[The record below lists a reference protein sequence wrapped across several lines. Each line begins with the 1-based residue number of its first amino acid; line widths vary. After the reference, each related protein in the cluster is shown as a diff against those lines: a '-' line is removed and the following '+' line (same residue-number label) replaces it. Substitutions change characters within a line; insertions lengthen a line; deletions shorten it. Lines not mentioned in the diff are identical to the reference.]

1 MLKPVKRMEQKS
13 ALLLSLIA
21 IASVALF
28 EIIAGIASN
37 SMAVLSDGIHAS
49 FDALLTAIL
58 LIMLSMSM
66 KPRDMEHTYGHGR
79 LETLAG
85 LIGGIALFIVAIFIV
100 RESLFRIVGAE
111 GIVPS
116 MLAFYAVTVAICVAT
131 LRALVLAY
139 SMHGMSTRVG
149 FYDAVADLGSSVL
162 ALIGF
167 ILASNGLY
175 AADGLASIALAG
187 MIIFLTSRLV
197 YSSAME
203 LTDAIDP
210 SLVEKARRAI
220 LSIDGVKYCKDIR
233 MRKVGRDVLA
243 DVTVVLGGSITFSRA
258 HAISSEVEH
267 AVMRVAKASRVMVHF
282 EPEYEHMPIEHI
294 IADIASGVDGV
305 KDVHNVVVS
314 RERVRKKD
322 VNGNSEDN
330 AKDLT
335 RTRDRDGSYN
345 GDNGGDAIE
354 ALIVSMHVQVD
365 RNLRLDEAHKVAE
378 MVEYEV
384 KRRVKGIK
392 DVTVHIEPIM
402 PKMDMVEELSDRVL
416 EARIRSIASEQGVRQ
431 ISRIDVYRCN
441 DVLMRIDMHC
451 SIDADTSIEEA
462 HEIISRLERRIRDEL
477 NAVAMIHVEPYGYD
491 NTKRS
496 MQINNSRKS

>member
-1 MLKPVKRMEQKS
+1 MLKPVKRMEQKG
-13 ALLLSLIA
+13 ALSLSLIA

-85 LIGGIALFIVAIFIV
+85 LIGGMALFIVAIFIV

-111 GIVPS
+111 AIAIVPS
-116 MLAFYAVTVAICVAT
+116 MLAFYAVTVAICVAVF
-131 LRALVLAY
+131 RAVVLAY

-149 FYDAVADLGSSVL
+149 FYDAIADLGSSVL

-175 AADGLASIALAG
+175 AADGIASIALAG

-210 SLVEKARRAI
+210 SLVEKARRAV
-220 LSIDGVKYCKDIR
+220 LSIDGVRYCKDIR

-243 DVTVVLGGSITFSRA
+243 DVTVSLEGSITFSRA
-258 HAISSEVEH
+258 HAISSEVEQ
-267 AVMRVAKASRVMVHF
+267 AVMSATKASRVMVHF
-282 EPEYEHMPIEHI
+282 EPECEHMPIEHI
-294 IADIASGVDGV
+294 IADIALGVDGV
-305 KDVHNVVVS
+305 KDVHNIIVS
-314 RERVRKKD
+314 RERMSV
-322 VNGNSEDN
+322 G
-330 AKDLT
+330 
-335 RTRDRDGSYN
+335 RDGENKGYEN
-345 GDNGGDAIE
+345 DM
-354 ALIVSMHVQVD
+354 IVSMHVQVD
-365 RNLRLDEAHKVAE
+365 RNLRVDEAHNVAD

-384 KRRVKGIK
+384 KRRVNGVK
-392 DVTVHIEPIM
+392 DVMVHIEPMM
-402 PKMDMVEELSDRVL
+402 PEMHILEELKDKGL
-416 EARIRSIASEQGVRQ
+416 EARIRDIAYEHGIRQ
-431 ISRIDVYRCN
+431 INRIDVYRCN
-441 DVLMRIDMHC
+441 DMLRVDMHC
-451 SIDADTSIEEA
+451 SIDVDISIEEA

-477 NAVAMIHVEPYGYD
+477 NAIAMIHVEPYGYD
-491 NTKRS
+491 STNRS
-496 MQINNSRKS
+496 MQVNRK

>member
-13 ALLLSLIA
+13 ALSLSLIA

-28 EIIAGIASN
+28 EIIAGISSN

-49 FDALLTAIL
+49 FDTLLTAIL
-58 LIMLSMSM
+58 LIMLGMSM

-116 MLAFYAVTVAICVAT
+116 MLAFYAVTVAICVAVF
-131 LRALVLAY
+131 RAVILAY

-175 AADGLASIALAG
+175 AADGVASIALAG

-243 DVTVVLGGSITFSRA
+243 DVTVVLEGSITFSRA

-267 AVMRVAKASRVMVHF
+267 AVMRVSKASRVMVHF
-282 EPEYEHMPIEHI
+282 EPEYEHMPIEHL
-294 IADIASGVDGV
+294 IADIASEVNGV
-305 KDVHNVVVS
+305 KDVHNIVVS
-314 RERVRKKD
+314 KERVRKEEN
-322 VNGNSEDN
+322 VNGNSED
-330 AKDLT
+330 KD
-335 RTRDRDGSYN
+335 RSKDKDGSSYN
-345 GDNGGDAIE
+345 GYAIE

-365 RNLRLDEAHKVAE
+365 RNLRLDEAHKVAD

-384 KRRVKGIK
+384 KRRVKGIR
-392 DVTVHIEPIM
+392 DVMVHIEPIM
-402 PKMDMVEELSDRVL
+402 PKMDMVEELRDGVL

-441 DVLMRIDMHC
+441 DRLMRIDMHC

-462 HEIISRLERRIRDEL
+462 HEIISRLERRISDEL
-477 NAVAMIHVEPYGYD
+477 NVVAMIHVEPYGYD
-491 NTKRS
+491 NR
-496 MQINNSRKS
+496 NR

>member
-1 MLKPVKRMEQKS
+1 VLKPVKRMEQKS
-13 ALLLSLIA
+13 ALSLSLIA

-116 MLAFYAVTVAICVAT
+116 MLAFYAVTVAICVAVF
-131 LRALVLAY
+131 RAVVLAY

-149 FYDAVADLGSSVL
+149 FYDAIADLGSSVL

-243 DVTVVLGGSITFSRA
+243 DVTVVLEGSITFSRA

-294 IADIASGVDGV
+294 IADIASGVNGV

-314 RERVRKKD
+314 RERVRKKN
-322 VNGNSEDN
+322 VNSSEDK
-330 AKDLT
+330 AKD
-335 RTRDRDGSYN
+335 RSKDKDGSYN
-345 GDNGGDAIE
+345 NDDNDNGDAIE

-365 RNLRLDEAHKVAE
+365 RNLRLDEAHKVAD

-384 KRRVKGIK
+384 KRRVKGIR
-392 DVTVHIEPIM
+392 DVMVHIEPIM
-402 PKMDMVEELSDRVL
+402 PKMDMVEELRDGVL

-431 ISRIDVYRCN
+431 ISRIGVYRCN
-441 DVLMRIDMHC
+441 DMLTRIDMHC

-477 NAVAMIHVEPYGYD
+477 NAIAMIHVEPYGYD
-491 NTKRS
+491 NTSRS
-496 MQINNSRKS
+496 MQINRKG

>member
-1 MLKPVKRMEQKS
+1 MEQKD
-13 ALLLSLIA
+13 ALSLSLIA

-85 LIGGIALFIVAIFIV
+85 LIGGMALFIVAIFIV

-111 GIVPS
+111 AIAIVPS
-116 MLAFYAVTVAICVAT
+116 MLAFYAVTVAICVAVF
-131 LRALVLAY
+131 RAVVLAY

-149 FYDAVADLGSSVL
+149 FYDAIADLGSSVL

-175 AADGLASIALAG
+175 AADGIASIALAG

-210 SLVEKARRAI
+210 SLVEKARRAV
-220 LSIDGVKYCKDIR
+220 LSIDGVRYCKDIR

-243 DVTVVLGGSITFSRA
+243 DVTVSLEGSITFSRA
-258 HAISSEVEH
+258 HAISSEVEQ
-267 AVMRVAKASRVMVHF
+267 AVMSATKASRVMVHF
-282 EPEYEHMPIEHI
+282 EPECEHMPIEHI
-294 IADIASGVDGV
+294 IADIALGVDGV
-305 KDVHNVVVS
+305 KDVHNIIVS
-314 RERVRKKD
+314 RERMSV
-322 VNGNSEDN
+322 G
-330 AKDLT
+330 
-335 RTRDRDGSYN
+335 RDGEN
-345 GDNGGDAIE
+345 
-354 ALIVSMHVQVD
+354 
-365 RNLRLDEAHKVAE
+365 
-378 MVEYEV
+378 
-384 KRRVKGIK
+384 KG
-392 DVTVHIEPIM
+392 
-402 PKMDMVEELSDRVL
+402 
-416 EARIRSIASEQGVRQ
+416 
-431 ISRIDVYRCN
+431 
-441 DVLMRIDMHC
+441 
-451 SIDADTSIEEA
+451 
-462 HEIISRLERRIRDEL
+462 
-477 NAVAMIHVEPYGYD
+477 
-491 NTKRS
+491 
-496 MQINNSRKS
+496 